1 MEVWTMASYSEY
13 FGTVGRSSINAF
25 SRMLND
31 PALWSETMIRRTMR
45 QSSGSVY
52 NILEVQL
59 IIRDYLGILSE
70 AVRKGE
76 RLPVG
81 LLSPSPKSEQKL
93 LKAG

>member
-1 MEVWTMASYSEY
+1 MASYSEY
-13 FGTVGRSSINAF
+13 FGTMARSSANAF

-31 PALWSETMIRRTMR
+31 PALWSETMIRRTMG

-59 IIRDYLGILSE
+59 IIRDYLGVLSE
-70 AVRKGE
+70 AMRKGE

-81 LLSPSPKSEQKL
+81 LLPPSPQTEQKL